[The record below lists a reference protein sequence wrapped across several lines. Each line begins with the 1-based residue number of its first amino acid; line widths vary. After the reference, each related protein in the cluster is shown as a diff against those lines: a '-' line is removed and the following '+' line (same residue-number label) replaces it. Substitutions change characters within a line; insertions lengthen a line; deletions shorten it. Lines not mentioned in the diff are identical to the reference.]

1 MVKVLG
7 SLLLSGLVIFCA
19 DSKKWSI
26 SDQEKFL
33 RTARVLE
40 ITDAGK
46 GYTKSQKAML
56 DDGKRQHQAHLQ
68 TIDRYKAEFHGTD
81 GSFEKDF
88 KDSWKFNVAGWR
100 LAKMLGLSSMVP
112 PSIPRVVEGKPGS
125 LTWWIDGIKMDEQYR
140 RDNKI
145 EPPDKDRW
153 RRQMATIRVF
163 DQLIH
168 NMDRNQENILIAED
182 WHVWM
187 IDHTRAFRKA
197 TTLRN
202 AKAITECDPAL
213 LNAIKR
219 LNERDL
225 TREIGEFV
233 TQEEI
238 AGLLARRDL
247 IVRILEGKGTNPA
260 VSRQVPS
267 PSRSSATRSAS
278 GNAP

>member
-1 MVKVLG
+1 M
-7 SLLLSGLVIFCA
+7 
-19 DSKKWSI
+19 
-26 SDQEKFL
+26 
-33 RTARVLE
+33 RTAQVVE

-56 DDGKRQHQAHLQ
+56 NDGKRKHLAHLQ
-68 TIDRYKAEFHGTD
+68 TVDRYKAEFHGTD

-100 LAKMLGLSSMVP
+100 LAKMLGLSDMVP
-112 PSIPRVVEGKPGS
+112 PSVPRVVEGKPGS

-140 RDNKI
+140 RDNKL

-202 AKAITECDPAL
+202 AKAITECEPAL
-213 LNAIKR
+213 LSAIKR
-219 LNERDL
+219 LNGRGL

-233 TQEEI
+233 TAEEI

-247 IVRILEGKGTNPA
+247 IVQILEKKGPNPA
-260 VSRQVPS
+260 VSRRVPT
-267 PSRSSATRSAS
+267 PSRSSVTSSAS

>member
-1 MVKVLG
+1 MRKVLA
-7 SLLLSGLVIFCA
+7 SLLITALAAVCA
-19 DSKKWSI
+19 DDSKWSI
-26 SDQEKFL
+26 PDQEKFL
-33 RTARVLE
+33 KTARVVE
-40 ITDAGK
+40 ISDAGK

-56 DDGKRQHQAHLQ
+56 DDGKRKHMAHLQ
-68 TIDRYKAEFHGTD
+68 TVDRYKAEFHGTD

-100 LAKMLGLSSMVP
+100 LAKMIGLSAMVP
-112 PSIPRVVEGKPGS
+112 PSVPRVVEGKPGS

-197 TTLRN
+197 ATLRN

-213 LNAIKR
+213 LKAIKR

-233 TQEEI
+233 TPEEI

-247 IVRILEGKGTNPA
+247 IVEILEKSGTNPA
-260 VSRQVPS
+260 VSRRAPN
-267 PSRSSATRSAS
+267 PSRSSVTRSAS